1 MTTADTQDVVTPA
14 DSRNGEAGRLCVQRL
29 VTASGQEPQPQCQCG
44 RKAYL
49 IDPLFPYH
57 SEQNRC
63 WYHRGGT
70 KWCGREKE
78 YQREY
83 RKANRQK
90 INARNRAN
98 PNNRTRSKSY
108 RKAHMEQFRGYNRK
122 YRQRHGEEINA
133 KRRGHYPQKP
143 YDSAWWAEWRKRN
156 AEKLKVI
163 NRAQGKRQR
172 EQLSDTYVRR
182 VLATGLRVLASELPA
197 SAVELNRAIIKLKRI
212 LWRNQKT

>member
-1 MTTADTQDVVTPA
+1 MRDQQTSELAETLNAHSQ
-14 DSRNGEAGRLCVQRL
+14 QRL
-29 VTASGQEPQPQCQCG
+29 VPASGQEPEPQCSCG

-57 SEQNRC
+57 CEQNRC

-70 KWCGREKE
+70 KWSGREKE
-78 YQREY
+78 YHREY

-98 PNNRTRSKSY
+98 PNNRTRSKTY
-108 RKAHMEQFRGYNRK
+108 RKAHLEQFREYNRK
-122 YRQRHGEEINA
+122 YRQRHGEKINA

-182 VLATGLRVLASELPA
+182 VLATGLRVPASELPA

-212 LWRNQKT
+212 LWQNRKT